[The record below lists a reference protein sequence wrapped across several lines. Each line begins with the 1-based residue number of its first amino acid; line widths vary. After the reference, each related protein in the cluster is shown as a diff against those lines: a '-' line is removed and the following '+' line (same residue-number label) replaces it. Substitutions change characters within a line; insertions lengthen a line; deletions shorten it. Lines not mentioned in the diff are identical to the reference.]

1 MNPLDRLAV
10 RLSLTKA
17 EISVISLLVA
27 FLLLGGAVKNFR
39 TARDAGAVIKEK
51 EQERLSEKEV
61 DSMLAV
67 ASIFPGESSHGGSGG
82 MTEPMTGSDESPG
95 VAGQSEEPPRERKKT
110 ARSHRKIFNGTLSF
124 NRATEQ
130 QLQQIPGVGPVMAKR
145 LVAFRASKGGRIERH
160 EDLLEV
166 KGIGEKKL
174 EVLKKHLTLE

>member
-17 EISVISLLVA
+17 EISVISLLVV
-27 FLLLGGAVKNFR
+27 FLLLGGAVNNFR
-39 TARDAGAVIKEK
+39 TARDAEAVIIEK
-51 EQERLSEKEV
+51 ERERLSEKEV

-67 ASIFPGESSHGGSGG
+67 ASIFPGESSPEGSGG
-82 MTEPMTGSDESPG
+82 MLEPMTGSGESQG
-95 VAGQSEEPPRERKKT
+95 VAGQSEEPLRERKKT
-110 ARSHRKIFNGTLSF
+110 ARSHRKVFNGTLAF